1 MIKEINKK
9 TLILLSLL
17 LSLSLFSGC
26 FLTPSDNQ
34 TPTITSTPITTAIVD
49 VLYTYDVEATDADDG
64 DTLTYSLTANPTG
77 MTIDSTTGVISWT
90 PTSDQIGDHNV
101 TVEVSDGELNDS
113 QNFIIVVSEAP
124 PAPLPPTPTNH
135 APTITSTPDT
145 LATVGVLYAYD
156 VNATDSDGDTLTYS
170 LATNPTG
177 MTIDSTTGVISWT
190 PTSGQIG
197 DHDVTVEVS
206 DGEKSTTQSF
216 TITVHD
222 VLDHIVVDPDTMTN
236 GDTANLALG
245 DCTYGSDNESVATV
259 AVGVVTTV
267 APGTATVTVTYTEG
281 GVTKTDIIT
290 VTVEAIE
297 LTEIVVLPENMTL
310 YEGGETETIDS

>member
-222 VLDHIVVDPDTMTN
+222 VLDHIVVDPDTMTLFEGGETETIDSITAHYNN

-245 DCTYGSDNESVATV
+245 DCTYGSDNESVA
-259 AVGVVTTV
+259 
-267 APGTATVTVTYTEG
+267 YYSCSWYSYC
-281 GVTKTDIIT
+281 
-290 VTVEAIE
+290 
-297 LTEIVVLPENMTL
+297 NCNL
-310 YEGGETETIDS
+310 YRRRSDQNRYYYSNG